1 MEYRG
6 DFLTGVCEPWN
17 DVLGRKPEHP
27 DHVRSGLAEPV
38 RHDLCLFRIPA
49 GFLHGLD
56 QGAGPGF
63 DGVNLRPVSGVS
75 RQAESTAQSRHS
87 TGLPKQ
93 YENEPSRRT

>member
-1 MEYRG
+1 M
-6 DFLTGVCEPWN
+6 
-17 DVLGRKPEHP
+17 
-27 DHVRSGLAEPV
+27 PV
-38 RHDLCLFRIPA
+38 RIPA

-87 TGLPKQ
+87 TGLPTPHLDSTQ
-93 YENEPSRRT
+93 DGQHQVDAGLADRRPT